1 MDERR
6 LVKISKYLAKHLR
19 HRPERIGL
27 TLDPGG
33 WADVGDLIAASARH
47 GFALTRDE
55 IEHVV
60 AANDKRRYELDGNRI
75 RAVQGHSVP
84 VDLGLPVVPPP
95 DLLYH
100 GTVGRFVEA
109 ILRDGLLPMERHAVH
124 LSPTA
129 RPPGASAPAAANP
142 SSSSSRPRGW
152 PPAGTSSAS
161 ARTACGWST
170 RFRRNIFADDPRGVP
185 VRHVP
190 HPVGPRLR
198 PEQVPVGHDLADG
211 VVHVQPVVDHVGDPE
226 FRAVPRLVPPLPAE
240 PTLLLGMPVRA

>member
-124 LSPTA
+124 LSPDRETA
-129 RPPGASAPAAANP
+129 RRVGA
-142 SSSSSRPRGW
+142 RRG
-152 PPAGTSSAS
+152 
-161 ARTACGWST
+161 
-170 RFRRNIFADDPRGVP
+170 
-185 VRHVP
+185 
-190 HPVGPRLR
+190 
-198 PEQVPVGHDLADG
+198 E
-211 VVHVQPVVDHVGDPE
+211 PVVLVVEAARMAAGGHE
-226 FRAVPRLVPPLPAE
+226 FRVSANGVWLVDSVPPEYLR
-240 PTLLLGMPVRA
+240 G